1 MEMDEIRGQKGPTVS
16 HISNQGDP
24 ESPSTDSYQQA
35 GQQVQ
40 MAADA
45 PEPKVSLSTIL
56 AVFFMGLSYVPAI
69 SAGLLLPTGILQQI
83 GQQLGDTENIIWI
96 PGGWSVASAVAFSI
110 AGGLSDVFGRRWV
123 LMAGQLF
130 TLIGGVAAG
139 TTIIGFGAGTIFV
152 GYPGISELLPNKY
165 RGIGLGWTEFCI
177 NIPWG
182 ALSVY
187 LATQLLIHATWRW
200 CFYIA
205 IIYAVICIAGTFVCY
220 FPPSRPQHDF
230 EKSRW
235 QEFKELDFIGLA
247 LFTAG
252 LCIFLVGMTDLG
264 HANFSVPLVASTISI
279 GAVIFVSSFWYDFT
293 KPKNPIFPFKLFA
306 MFREFTVHLIILFIS
321 GMVWQA
327 IVTLAPQITLY
338 AFTNDPIEIGITM
351 IPSTM
356 SGVLGGWII
365 PSFVH
370 KIKHVRYQI
379 IFALLMQCAFTAS
392 YAAVV
397 PSNRMA
403 WSAMQLFGQCCF
415 TWVTTL
421 AYVSSGLFVPVEELG
436 VSAGLLGTF
445 RSAGGSVGNAIFS
458 TIMTSVANK
467 NLGNNLAG
475 AAIGAGFDPAN
486 LTALIPAVI
495 QNAVGVPFA
504 FDAVPGITPAVIAA
518 TGAAFKETYANAFRM
533 VCYATIPFC
542 MVATAVA
549 FWVKDPS
556 HLLNNHVAVQQEK
569 EVLSGVERRPEAV
582 VGKRVDDNYKI

>member
-1 MEMDEIRGQKGPTVS
+1 M
-16 HISNQGDP
+16 
-24 ESPSTDSYQQA
+24 
-35 GQQVQ
+35 
-40 MAADA
+40 
-45 PEPKVSLSTIL
+45 SLSKY
-56 AVFFMGLSYVPAI
+56 AVFFKQ
-69 SAGLLLPTGILQQI
+69 LLTS
-83 GQQLGDTENIIWI
+83 N
-96 PGGWSVASAVAFSI
+96 S
-110 AGGLSDVFGRRWV
+110 
-123 LMAGQLF
+123 
-130 TLIGGVAAG
+130 
-139 TTIIGFGAGTIFV
+139 GFGAGTIFV

-165 RGIGLGWTEFCI
+165 RYVGPEIATLLTAILTRDSGIGLGWTEFCI

-220 FPPSRPQHDF
+220 FPPSRPQHDY

-235 QEFKELDFIGLA
+235 QEFKELDFVGLA

-264 HANFSVPLVASTISI
+264 HSNYSVSLVASTIPI
-279 GAVIFVSSFWYDFT
+279 GAVIFVASFWYDFT

-338 AFTNDPIEIGITM
+338 AFTNDPVQIGITM

-370 KIKHVRYQI
+370 KIKHIRYQI

-415 TWVTTL
+415 T
-421 AYVSSGLFVPVEELG
+421 
-436 VSAGLLGTF
+436 
-445 RSAGGSVGNAIFS
+445 
-458 TIMTSVANK
+458 
-467 NLGNNLAG
+467 
-475 AAIGAGFDPAN
+475 
-486 LTALIPAVI
+486 
-495 QNAVGVPFA
+495 
-504 FDAVPGITPAVIAA
+504 
-518 TGAAFKETYANAFRM
+518 
-533 VCYATIPFC
+533 
-542 MVATAVA
+542 
-549 FWVKDPS
+549 
-556 HLLNNHVAVQQEK
+556 
-569 EVLSGVERRPEAV
+569 
-582 VGKRVDDNYKI
+582 